1 MRQVQDIPCLMEW
14 AVIFLS
20 LSLGLG
26 IFLWRV
32 LAQRVP
38 VKLFIT
44 YGQTAWS
51 MASHPVTFEARSFAC
66 NCDHAQWRAD
76 KHPAQYLHDFRRNT
90 GEVRSV
96 KYICCFLKGFGFFT
110 SRCLLECFGFY
121 GGNGYVF
128 EVASYPFGQCKIGV
142 RNLATPF
149 FGHVSISLELTK
161 RNSSRAKGRSSLCT
175 ESPGELEGM
184 EYERTRSDWMECQ
197 RFISC
202 QIL

>member
-1 MRQVQDIPCLMEW
+1 MGSN
-14 AVIFLS
+14 FLR

-90 GEVRSV
+90 SEVRSL
-96 KYICCFLKGFGFFT
+96 KRICCFLKGFGFLLQEFYWSVSDST
-110 SRCLLECFGFY
+110 QEMGMRLKVPVTPLASANWCKKFSDPVFWSR
-121 GGNGYVF
+121 VH
-128 EVASYPFGQCKIGV
+128 Q
-142 RNLATPF
+142 
-149 FGHVSISLELTK
+149 
-161 RNSSRAKGRSSLCT
+161 SRAHEKK
-175 ESPGELEGM
+175 
-184 EYERTRSDWMECQ
+184 
-197 RFISC
+197 F
-202 QIL
+202 

>member
-1 MRQVQDIPCLMEW
+1 M
-14 AVIFLS
+14 
-20 LSLGLG
+20 
-26 IFLWRV
+26 
-32 LAQRVP
+32 
-38 VKLFIT
+38 
-44 YGQTAWS
+44 
-51 MASHPVTFEARSFAC
+51 
-66 NCDHAQWRAD
+66 
-76 KHPAQYLHDFRRNT
+76 
-90 GEVRSV
+90 
-96 KYICCFLKGFGFFT
+96 
-110 SRCLLECFGFY
+110 
-121 GGNGYVF
+121 F

-175 ESPGELEGM
+175 ESQGELEGM